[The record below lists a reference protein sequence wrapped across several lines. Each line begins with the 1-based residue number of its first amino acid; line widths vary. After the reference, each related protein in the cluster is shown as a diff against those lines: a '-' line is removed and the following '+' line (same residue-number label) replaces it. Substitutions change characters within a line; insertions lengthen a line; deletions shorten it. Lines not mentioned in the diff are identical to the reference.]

1 LAAVLEPLAQ
11 AADGL
16 DISTDQVREMDPLYC
31 RPVEVLRS
39 FMEANRDRN
48 LGLAVSTAGTDGRLR
63 EGDELFLTIKAPEY
77 DSYIYVDYFSLDG
90 NVVHMLPNPASRD
103 NRLAASGQTKLG
115 SGGPGRSW
123 TIREPFGTE
132 LITVISSPKP
142 LFSNVRQE
150 VEPSAGYLADL
161 HKALAR
167 VGMDATTVGTA
178 AAVSFIHTEPPSGT
192 VEHLLSSV
200 RCSALEGVVRGR
212 TLVVDGYSGD
222 RQSLAAVLEPLG
234 QTAGGL
240 DISTDQVREMDPL
253 YCRPVEVLRSFVEAN
268 RDRNLRLA
276 VSTAGTDG
284 RFREGDELLLTIN
297 APEHD
302 SYIYVDYFSL
312 DGNVVHMLPNP
323 ASRDNRLAASG
334 QTKLGNGG
342 PGTSWTVGEPFGTEL
357 ITVISSPKPLF
368 SKVRQE
374 VEPSAEYLADLHK
387 ALARVGMDAGT
398 AGIAAAVSF
407 IHTERPLD

>member
-1 LAAVLEPLAQ
+1 MASLRPTLVATGIIVIFIAAAGVGYTLWPRHQQESPTSAPLPPQASQLPEKPETQPVPPDTVVMQHLLSSVRCSALEGVVRGRTLVVDGYLGDRQSLAAVLEPLAQ

-178 AAVSFIHTEPPSGT
+178 AAVSFIHTEPPS
-192 VEHLLSSV
+192 
-200 RCSALEGVVRGR
+200 
-212 TLVVDGYSGD
+212 
-222 RQSLAAVLEPLG
+222 
-234 QTAGGL
+234 
-240 DISTDQVREMDPL
+240 
-253 YCRPVEVLRSFVEAN
+253 
-268 RDRNLRLA
+268 
-276 VSTAGTDG
+276 
-284 RFREGDELLLTIN
+284 
-297 APEHD
+297 
-302 SYIYVDYFSL
+302 
-312 DGNVVHMLPNP
+312 
-323 ASRDNRLAASG
+323 
-334 QTKLGNGG
+334 
-342 PGTSWTVGEPFGTEL
+342 
-357 ITVISSPKPLF
+357 
-368 SKVRQE
+368 
-374 VEPSAEYLADLHK
+374 
-387 ALARVGMDAGT
+387 
-398 AGIAAAVSF
+398 
-407 IHTERPLD
+407 